1 MWIGRWTSA
10 ADGVGVPEV
19 TAASR
24 GDYNSASVM
33 KFSKSLPVTP
43 DLSTSSKFFFRS
55 FARRY
60 STDLL
65 TESGEAGVVNEE
77 FLVPNT
83 FV

>member
-1 MWIGRWTSA
+1 M
-10 ADGVGVPEV
+10 GVPEV

-24 GDYNSASVM
+24 GDYISASVM

-43 DLSTSSKFFFRS
+43 DLSTSSKFFFRP
-55 FARRY
+55 FALRC

-65 TESGEAGVVNEE
+65 TESGEAGVVSEE
-77 FLVPNT
+77 LIGLTT